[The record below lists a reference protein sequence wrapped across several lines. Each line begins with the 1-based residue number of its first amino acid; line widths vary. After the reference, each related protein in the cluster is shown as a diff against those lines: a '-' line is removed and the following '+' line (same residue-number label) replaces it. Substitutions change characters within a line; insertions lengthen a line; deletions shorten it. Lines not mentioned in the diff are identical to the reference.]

1 MAKLKLGG
9 IWYFCLCV
17 GFRDP
22 RALFKSRTGSVTS
35 GEAVAKVPTHG
46 SAPELMQL
54 HSKYGKC
61 FLSPQF
67 QVRRGGDLRRLRSCS
82 RPCCQ
87 ELLLALKLRKK
98 KRIWEIPAA
107 VAWRACSPHQGSPQP
122 APAEPQLP
130 WLASGS
136 RSPSGSG
143 SSRLAGSD
151 RAEISCLE

>member
-1 MAKLKLGG
+1 MAKVKSGG

-17 GFRDP
+17 GVRDP
-22 RALFKSRTGSVTS
+22 CALFKSRTGSVTL

-46 SAPELMQL
+46 SAPELMPL

-67 QVRRGGDLRRLRSCS
+67 QVRRGGDLCELGSCS

-98 KRIWEIPAA
+98 RRIWELPAM
-107 VAWRACSPHQGSPQP
+107 VVWWACSPCRGSPQP
-122 APAEPQLP
+122 AP
-130 WLASGS
+130 
-136 RSPSGSG
+136 R
-143 SSRLAGSD
+143 
-151 RAEISCLE
+151 